1 MNIKTALLACA
12 LAIAA
17 PIAPAL
23 AEDAPN
29 YIEDM
34 KRWQPKAEAG
44 DAEAQF
50 QLGQMYALG
59 HGFKQNFNS
68 ALEWYEKAAAQ
79 GNAKARTALGLL
91 YYYGAGVEQNIDK
104 AGEWF
109 EKAAAQDNAI
119 AQRTLG
125 FIAYLAK
132 DYAQAKQWNEQ
143 AAAQGYAPAMSNI
156 GNLYTAGEGVTQ
168 DFTEA
173 RRWYEKGAK
182 QEKYAATSMNGLV
195 HIYYEGK
202 GVEKSEKQ
210 AIEWAEK
217 SCALETLGS
226 DQACTLIGNSYF
238 EGELGLP
245 KDNQK
250 AFEYSMKAA
259 INGNAG
265 GAFVLRKLEESGF
278 TFPETEKEQASEFSE
293 KFRDKQYW
301 KSRGRMQTLKFLL
314 NTHPQK

>member
-1 MNIKTALLACA
+1 MPK
-12 LAIAA
+12 
-17 PIAPAL
+17 
-23 AEDAPN
+23 PN
-29 YIEDM
+29 SNWD
-34 KRWQPKAEAG
+34 
-44 DAEAQF
+44 
-50 QLGQMYALG
+50 G

-91 YYYGAGVEQNIDK
+91 YFYGVGVEENTEK

-109 EKAAAQDNAI
+109 EKAAAQDDPN
-119 AQRTLG
+119 AQRYLG
-125 FIAYLAK
+125 LISYNAK
-132 DYAQAKQWNEQ
+132 DYTQAKLWWEQ
-143 AAAQGYAPAMSNI
+143 SAAQGYAPAMSNI

-173 RRWYEKGAK
+173 
-182 QEKYAATSMNGLV
+182 
-195 HIYYEGK
+195 K

>member
-1 MNIKTALLACA
+1 MKIQTAWLACA

-17 PIAPAL
+17 PLAPAL
-23 AEDAPN
+23 AEEAPN

-59 HGFKQNFNS
+59 HGFKQNFQS

-91 YYYGAGVEQNIDK
+91 YYYGSGVEQNIDK

-143 AAAQGYAPAMSNI
+143 AAAQGYAPAMAAI
-156 GNLYTAGEGVTQ
+156 GQLYEEGAGVTQ
-168 DFTEA
+168 DFSEA
-173 RRWYEKGAK
+173 KHWYEKGIK
-182 QEKYAATSMNGLV
+182 QEKYAATSMNRLAQLY
-195 HIYYEGK
+195 IEGK
-202 GVEKSEKQ
+202 GVTKDEKQ
-210 AIEWAEK
+210 AVAWLEK
-217 SCALETLGS
+217 SCSLDSLGS
-226 DQACTLIGNSYF
+226 SHSCYEIGKAYF
-238 EGELGLP
+238 EGKLGLP
-245 KDNQK
+245 QDNQK

-259 INGNAG
+259 SNSHNG
-265 GAFVLRKLEESGF
+265 GAYTLERLREQGF
-278 TFPETEKEQASEFSE
+278 AFPDMEKEQAIEFAE
-293 KFRDKQYW
+293 KFQDKKYW
-301 KSRGRMQTLKFLL
+301 RPRTAMQALENL
-314 NTHPQK
+314 QD